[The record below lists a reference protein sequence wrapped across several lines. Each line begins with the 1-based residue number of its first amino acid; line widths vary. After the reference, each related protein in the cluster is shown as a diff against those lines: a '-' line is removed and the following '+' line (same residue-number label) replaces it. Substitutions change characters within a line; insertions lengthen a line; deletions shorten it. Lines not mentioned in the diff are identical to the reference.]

1 VTREKEDRHMFARK
15 GRTSVVKRKKSGIRI
30 RTVTRDG
37 IPAID
42 IVCASL

>member
-1 VTREKEDRHMFARK
+1 MIFARK
-15 GRTSVVKRKKSGIRI
+15 GRTSVVKRKSGIRI